1 MTPYAITI
9 FWVLNTL
16 NNAGQLAPVEKA
28 ELPAP
33 YTSPIMFSDGQCFTA
48 RGKIELPGEVC
59 LPAIHQRAD
68 DLMDVCKSGCC
79 KPDRGSSVRAAGDPA

>member
-48 RGKIELPGEVC
+48 RGKMSHPEKYVC
-59 LPAIHQRAD
+59 QLFTSAPTT
-68 DLMDVCKSGCC
+68 
-79 KPDRGSSVRAAGDPA
+79 